1 MYEGPSVGLP
11 PCRPTAHGWRM
22 AVPTPHP
29 TVLPPAW
36 PSLSA
41 TRWLDGDDRPEG
53 LGRNRD
59 VAGFLQARAV
69 AARRGRPVYGPS
81 PRGDARLARQIAH
94 EAEASIARD
103 GGRARDWY
111 ARSVPAALRVLALL
125 HPEIDDPDAARR
137 TPLGTPL
144 AARTALLLA
153 VAVTSQGVSVEE
165 NLRAALDRY
174 RHLLRT
180 GRYDERGHG
189 TAGPSVA
196 GNLAR
201 LNDLLDAGHGFESM
215 AEVFGSTVTM
225 RDLVAAAADAG
236 VRVPAHEPLDES
248 VRGAALLGPK
258 IGAFYLNLT
267 GDRSV
272 LTVDMWLMRTWG
284 RMTGTL
290 VRPAPPEGAVDR
302 FLTALATTDDHGLD
316 ADALGALDGSD
327 TRSLATAAHDLTRRW
342 ETRRAR
348 MRRSGASREDVVRA
362 KHEAGWPAPAAAL
375 HDALSGTVDVPTRPS
390 QRPWMRSVMRR
401 ALAILESRGHDMELG
416 DLQAALWYPEKDLWD
431 TLAGRRPGS
440 LTIGYDDAAAKVA
453 VERGVDHGIVRD
465 ARREHGADHAPHGAG
480 RGPGAARGGAGPCGA
495 GGVREDVREPSRQ
508 VEGQGER
515 EPVLTTP
522 LPFPG

>member
-1 MYEGPSVGLP
+1 MAAPSSP
-11 PCRPTAHGWRM
+11 S
-22 AVPTPHP
+22 
-29 TVLPPAW
+29 TVLPAAW
-36 PSLSA
+36 PSLSS
-41 TRWLDGDDRPEG
+41 TRWLDGDERPAA

-94 EAEASIARD
+94 EAEASVARD

-111 ARSVPAALRVLALL
+111 ARSVPAALRVLAIL
-125 HPEIDDPDAARR
+125 HPEIHDPDAARR
-137 TPLGTPL
+137 TPLATPL

-165 NLRAALDRY
+165 NLRVALDRY

-180 GRYDERGHG
+180 GRYDETGHG

-196 GNLAR
+196 ANLAR
-201 LNDLLDAGHGFESM
+201 LNALLDAGHGFDRM
-215 AEVFGSTVTM
+215 AETFGSTVTM
-225 RDLVAAAADAG
+225 RDLIAAGADAG
-236 VRVPAHEPLDES
+236 VRVPAHEPLDEP

-290 VRPAPPEGAVDR
+290 VRPSPPEGSVDR
-302 FLTALATTDDHGLD
+302 FLSALASTDDHGLD
-316 ADALGALDGSD
+316 ASAVAALHGGDIHA
-327 TRSLATAAHDLTRRW
+327 LATAARDLSRRW

-362 KHEAGWPAPAAAL
+362 KREAGWPAPAGAL

-401 ALAILESRGHDMELG
+401 ALTILESRGHDMELG

-440 LTIGYDDAAAKVA
+440 LTVGYDEVAARIA
-453 VERGVDHGIVRD
+453 VEEGVDHGVVRD
-465 ARREHGADHAPHGAG
+465 ARRGHGADHAPHGAG
-480 RGPGAARGGAGPCGA
+480 RGPDAARGGAGPGRA
-495 GGVREDVREPSRQ
+495 GGVREGVRTPDVHDRGRE
-508 VEGQGER
+508 VEGPFVTAP
-515 EPVLTTP
+515 PV
-522 LPFPG
+522 GV